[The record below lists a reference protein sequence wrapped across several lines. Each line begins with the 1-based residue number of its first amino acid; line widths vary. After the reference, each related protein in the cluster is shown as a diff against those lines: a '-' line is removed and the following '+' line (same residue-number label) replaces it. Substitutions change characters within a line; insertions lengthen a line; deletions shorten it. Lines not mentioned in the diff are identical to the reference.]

1 MKIQTKLGIL
11 DTDDLLCEDIIT
23 FADNARSVATE
34 WSNTEGEIVRRDVA
48 VSILVGL
55 DLKAKQAEL

>member
-11 DTDDLLCEDIIT
+11 EMDDLRIKDIIT
-23 FADNARSVATE
+23 EKDNARTIATE
-34 WSNTEGEIVRRDVA
+34 WSTKDDVIVRRDVA

-55 DLKAKQAEL
+55 DLKAEQAKL